1 MKFADLSDRQGIIT
15 TTPDKYIR
23 AVAGRPPIDMSDEV
37 AEAYIDDELA
47 DLKKL
52 ILAKRAQLQEVDEAR
67 ARECADS
74 DDTHEDSRP

>member
-1 MKFADLSDRQGIIT
+1 MKLADIPDRRGIIT
-15 TTPDKYIR
+15 TTPDKYIW

-37 AEAYIDDELA
+37 VEAYIDDELA

-67 ARECADS
+67 ARKCADS
-74 DDTHEDSRP
+74 EDAHED